1 MIKCHLSRLMGE
13 KKMSIQDVHKETG
26 ISRTTLTDIY
36 HEKVKQMKFDT
47 IEKLCTLFNCTVCD
61 LLELIKEA

>member
-13 KKMSIQDVHKETG
+13 KKLNIQKLHEGTK

-36 HEKVKQMKFDT
+36 YEKVKQMKFET
-47 IEKLCTLFNCTVCD
+47 MQKLCDFLNCSVGD
-61 LLELIKEA
+61 LLENV